1 MKELFKDF
9 KDNEIKSEVQAQ
21 QDQRKGVKLVASHRK
36 IPGLTWWEYN
46 QNTDNLQKAKFKTD
60 ETLELKSRSVNPE
73 QLRKSNKVIITENCI
88 YFQALNERSA
98 RKKLK
103 LCQTSKRR

>member
-9 KDNEIKSEVQAQ
+9 KDNEIKYEVKAQ
-21 QDQRKGVKLVASHRK
+21 QDQRKEIKLVASDRK
-36 IPGLTWWEYN
+36 IPGLTLWEYN
-46 QNTDNLQKAKFKTD
+46 QNTGKLQKAKFKTD
-60 ETLELKSRSVNPE
+60 ETLELKSLSVNPE
-73 QLRKSNKVIITENCI
+73 QLRKSNKVIINENCI

-103 LCQTSKRR
+103 S